1 MVYNQSSRKMDAE
14 LTAQTTDA
22 KKKIGKNFKK
32 LFETHLTNGEKGGI
46 IIKRSGKGGTDTAEK
61 RAMRGEGKEV

>member
-1 MVYNQSSRKMDAE
+1 MVYYQSSRKTDAE

-46 IIKRSGKGGTDTAEK
+46 IIKRSD
-61 RAMRGEGKEV
+61 EGARIPLKNGR